1 MFHCVIENGMVYLC
15 AASPDFGKKQP
26 YAYLAEVTFLI
37 WHLCFSGIVRLFN
50 YRFKIKVLKP

>member
-37 WHLCFSGIVRLFN
+37 WQLCFQVSLDYLITD
-50 YRFKIKVLKP
+50 